1 MKSALGL
8 VQASE
13 LIKSKQLMVD
23 EYLEQCVERADQI
36 EPVLKAF
43 TVRAP
48 LPNLQKQSGSGPL
61 MGIPIAVKD
70 IIATKDFVTSYGS
83 PIYSSFT
90 PAEDAAIVRKIRK
103 LGGIIFGKTVTTE
116 FAWRHAGVTT
126 NPWNSAHTPGGSS
139 SGSAAAVASGIVP
152 LALGSQTA
160 GSIIRPATYC
170 GIVGFKASFG
180 AVPRAGV
187 HPVANSLDHIGFFT
201 RSVIDAVYAFNL
213 LKNTSTDEDDSIVI
227 PELILSPLS
236 TVLGKQKP
244 HFAVLKTPFDDLL
257 SAEQIDAMEKAIH
270 LLKASGASAEEL
282 TLPQTYWDGIEA
294 LAVLMACEAAVVHEK
309 HLEKFP
315 DLLGADIKELVE
327 KGNACSVSGY
337 IKAKQLQMQLRRS
350 IGEYFQR
357 FDAILANPAT
367 GEAPKGLDLTGNPIF
382 CSLWTFIG
390 TPAIALPVN
399 RSCNGLPL
407 GIQLIGNY
415 KEDEKL
421 VNMAAFAEECFSAYD
436 RAKLK
441 VKI

>member
-1 MKSALGL
+1 MKTTFGL
-8 VQASE
+8 VEACE
-13 LIKSKQLMVD
+13 LIQSKQLIID
-23 EYLEQCVERADQI
+23 EYLEQCVVRADQL

-43 TVRAP
+43 TVRAT
-48 LPNLQKQSGSGPL
+48 LPNLQQQSGSGPL
-61 MGIPIAVKD
+61 RGIPVAVKD
-70 IIATKDFVTSYGS
+70 LIATKDFVTSNGS
-83 PIYSSFT
+83 PIYSGFT
-90 PAEDAAIVRKIRK
+90 PAEDAAIVQKIKK
-103 LGGIIFGKTVTTE
+103 LGGVIFGKTVTTE
-116 FAWRHAGVTT
+116 FAWRRAGVTT

-187 HPVANSLDHIGFFT
+187 HPVSNSLDHIGFLT
-201 RSVIDAVYAFNL
+201 RSVKDAVYAFNL
-213 LKNTSTDEDDSIVI
+213 LRNTSAEEDDSIVI
-227 PELILSPLS
+227 PELRLSPLDA
-236 TVLGKQKP
+236 VLGDQKP
-244 HFAVLKTPFDDLL
+244 CFAILKTPFDDLL
-257 SAEQIDAMEKAIH
+257 SNEQIDTMQIAIG
-270 LLKASGASAEEL
+270 LLKTSGAKIEEL

-294 LAVLMACEAAVVHEK
+294 LAVLMACEAAVVHEQ

-315 DLLGADIKELVE
+315 DLLGVDIKELVE
-327 KGNACSVSGY
+327 RGNAYPVSDY

-367 GEAPKGLDLTGNPIF
+367 GEAPKGLESTGNPIF
-382 CSLWTFIG
+382 CSLWSFIG
-390 TPAIALPVN
+390 TPAIALPVKKS
-399 RSCNGLPL
+399 RNGLPL

-421 VNMAAFAEECFSAYD
+421 VNMAAYAEECF
-436 RAKLK
+436 K
-441 VKI
+441 VT